1 MKLLQPTPLDD
12 TRAARSFPGGVTVLR
27 PHDSP
32 SGPSLNLNPN
42 LNPNPAPHPD
52 ADGAAGFSSRYTR
65 YLLKGALALGLLF
78 ATHANAQGCAQC
90 RDNMQSTPPAVQTA
104 YRHAIELLAFSGLTV
119 FAAGAFL
126 LRRKF

>member
-32 SGPSLNLNPN
+32 SGLNLNP
-42 LNPNPAPHPD
+42 NPNPAPHPD
-52 ADGAAGFSSRYTR
+52 AGGAAGFSPRYTCS
-65 YLLKGALALGLLF
+65 LLKGAFALGLLF

>member
-1 MKLLQPTPLDD
+1 MKLLQPSPFDA
-12 TRAARSFPGGVTVLR
+12 TRAAPGFPGDVAVFR

-32 SGPSLNLNPN
+32 SGLSPN
-42 LNPNPAPHPD
+42 LNPAPHPD
-52 ADGAAGFSSRYTR
+52 AGGAAGFGPRYTR
-65 YLLKGALALGLLF
+65 SLLKGALALGLLF

-90 RDNMQSTPPAVQTA
+90 RDNMQSTPPAVQAA